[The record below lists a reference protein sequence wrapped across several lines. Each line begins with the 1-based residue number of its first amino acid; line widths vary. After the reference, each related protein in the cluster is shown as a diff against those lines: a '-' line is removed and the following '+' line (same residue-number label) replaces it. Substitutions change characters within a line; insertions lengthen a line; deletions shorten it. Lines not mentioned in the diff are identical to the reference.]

1 MASPSFEQLSQS
13 LGINIRGAAGSG
25 AQDARS
31 QVGTTPA
38 KTPNFFANVAKSAA
52 AIPGQIAGAVGNS
65 VVQGFHDVAGG
76 ISEALTAGRQ
86 NQANEQYR
94 QAIESAGQR
103 YHQLYTSGK
112 MSKAQYTKLSQG
124 LIKQSQDLSGQIGTQ
139 ISQMTSPKDF
149 ATGLAAVGSLPFAA
163 GTLTPETGALG
174 GATKVLGATG
184 KTSSV
189 AARLAKA
196 PIKYTVVDQ
205 PVAQAPVQIATDL
218 KHGDVTGAAG
228 NAALLAAPAAL
239 GLAGKAAKT
248 VAPILK
254 EAAFGRGSVI
264 TGALGNRVAKAIEA
278 NPGLSPVLK
287 QMEQF
292 TLNQPAVKGNPQ
304 KGAEFLAEHLKSI
317 GVDPKTAGIDEITSQ
332 FSTYAK
338 NVQKLEEL
346 KNAGKVQENVVVSH
360 DFTEAIPKVAEALK
374 GLDNA
379 SAAERVAATNKALDD
394 AGITNQT
401 VRDAINNGVHSGAST
416 DDIKALLEDQ
426 KQIIP
431 GVKLGKGFIA
441 TYGPNDRAV
450 LPTLKEARAAGAPDL
465 GKAANP
471 VLGVVT
477 GALRKAGVG
486 LEDYNPKQ
494 IGMARD
500 NFVQAVESKVP
511 GVDGKVAYEALSKLT
526 DAKRI
531 TDIRQL
537 TTGEVAQAL
546 DVSNNDARKVLGA
559 AKSMYDSIPFST
571 RGLSGKLQDANL
583 KFNPLAP
590 GYARIQSSLRYGLN
604 PAFRAQQ
611 RIEAAT
617 LGQVATGGH
626 APLGDVSGTIKLM
639 RNNGFIPKAEGYAG
653 EQLRDT
659 PGATNITTALT
670 RSEENSLGRVLQATA
685 AKNGWSVEDELKD
698 EGTRKLLRAIVQ
710 NPKEGIL
717 SSNFAKAANL
727 LFFPSAYNAKVTSL
741 ALGALAKQP
750 PAVQFGVIKGIND
763 FHNWTKTDAG
773 IKWQRDNS
781 ELTGLISY
789 FTPINSI
796 QQVMTAIGDKNPRE
810 LGLVGGL
817 PFGVIQRVLEG
828 QGAVPKSTPPYLDPK
843 TGQIVPD
850 KIPQTDKARLQQGIG
865 DILDTMFT
873 FPGRQAGFGSKTDL
887 RNVLTGNLLKPGA
900 GETKSVTRPD
910 LTPGQ
915 RNQQRVLAP
924 VASGAAR
931 LVPLDTTNRT
941 VPVSRPTVTPIY
953 KGSAKAKR
961 GKTLAKR
968 VGQPF

>member
-1 MASPSFEQLSQS
+1 MATPSFEQLSQS
-13 LGINIRGAAGSG
+13 LGINIRGATGAGS
-25 AQDARS
+25 QDARS
-31 QVGTTPA
+31 QVGTAPA
-38 KTPNFFANVAKSAA
+38 KTSNFFANVAKSAV
-52 AIPGQIAGAVGNS
+52 AIPGQVAGAIGSGVAK
-65 VVQGFHDVAGG
+65 GFHDVAGG
-76 ISEALTAGRQ
+76 ISEALTGGQQ
-86 NQANEQYR
+86 NHANEQYR

-112 MSKAQYTKLSQG
+112 MSKGQYTRLSQG
-124 LIKQSQDLSGQIGTQ
+124 LIKQSQDLSSQVGQQ
-139 ISQMTSPKDF
+139 VSQMVSPGDF
-149 ATGLAAVGSLPFAA
+149 ATGLATVGSLPFAA
-163 GTLTPETGALG
+163 GTLAPETGALSG
-174 GATKVLGATG
+174 VTKALGATN
-184 KTSSV
+184 KADSAV
-189 AARLAKA
+189 VRLAKA
-196 PIKYTVVDQ
+196 PIKYAAIDQ
-205 PVAQAPVQIATDL
+205 PVAQAPVQIASDL
-218 KHGDVTGAAG
+218 KHGNLSGAAG
-228 NAALLAAPAAL
+228 NAALLAAPAGI
-239 GLAGKAAKT
+239 GLAGKAVKAISP
-248 VAPILK
+248 AIK
-254 EAAFGRGSVI
+254 EAAFGKASVL
-264 TGALGNRVAKAIEA
+264 TGALGDRVAKAIQAKPELA
-278 NPGLSPVLK
+278 PVLK

-292 TLNQPAVKGNPQ
+292 TLNQPAVRGDAQ
-304 KGAEFLAEHLKSI
+304 KGAEFLASHLKSI
-317 GVDPKTAGIDEITSQ
+317 GVDPKTTDINKVASQ

-338 NVQKLEEL
+338 NVHQLEGL
-346 KNAGKVQENVVVSH
+346 KAGGAVQANAVVSA
-360 DFTEAIPKVAEALK
+360 DFRKAIPAVVDKLK
-374 GLDNA
+374 TVENA
-379 SAAERVAATNKALDD
+379 DPQTRVAAANAALDEL
-394 AGITNQT
+394 GIKNQT
-401 VRDAINNGVHSGAST
+401 VRDQIGA
-416 DDIKALLEDQ
+416 ALLQGADANELKPIVQ
-426 KQIIP
+426 KTIVP
-431 GVKLGKGFIA
+431 GVKLDKGFIA
-441 TYGPNDRAV
+441 TYGPSERAS
-450 LPTLKEARAAGAPDL
+450 LPTLEEAKAAGAPEL
-465 GKAANP
+465 GRAANP
-471 VLGVVT
+471 VLGAAT

-500 NFVQAVESKVP
+500 NFVQNVETKLP
-511 GVDGKVAYEALSKLT
+511 GVDGKSAYDALSKLT

-546 DVSNNDARKVLGA
+546 DVSNTDARKVLGA
-559 AKSMYDSIPFST
+559 AKNMYDGIPLST

-626 APLGDVSGTIKLM
+626 APLGDVSKTVKLM
-639 RNNGFIPKAEGYAG
+639 RDNGFVPKAEGYAG

-685 AKNGWSVEDELKD
+685 MKNGRSVEEELQD
-698 EGTRKLLRAIVQ
+698 EGTRKLLRAVVQ
-710 NPKEGIL
+710 NPKQGIL

-750 PAVQFGVIKGIND
+750 PAVQFGVMKGIND

-781 ELTGLISY
+781 ELVGIINY
-789 FTPINSI
+789 FTPVNSV
-796 QQVMTAIGDKNPRE
+796 QQIMSAIGDKNPRE
-810 LGLVGGL
+810 LGLIGGL

-828 QGAVPKSTPPYLDPK
+828 QGAIPKGTPPYLDPK

-887 RNVLTGNLLKPGA
+887 RNVLTGNLLKPGS
-900 GETKSVTRPD
+900 GETKSVTRTD
-910 LTPGQ
+910 LTPQ
-915 RNQQRVLAP
+915 QQNQQRVLAP
-924 VASGAAR
+924 AST
-931 LVPLDTTNRT
+931 VPLSHPASTLPSNRSI
-941 VPVSRPTVTPIY
+941 PVTHPTVTPIY

-968 VGQPF
+968 IGQPF